1 MTAADRRDAHDPFDE
16 LAVGWALHALEPEDE
31 AVFAAHLPGCE
42 RCSTTVA
49 ETSEIMAAMATDLP
63 QAEPSAALRDRI
75 RAAVEQTEQLPA
87 AIPEPATP
95 IEPATAPVRP
105 PVPPVRA
112 VAPEPSP
119 AGGSPSRW
127 RRALPLGLVAAAVA
141 AILGLGLWNVV
152 LTSDRQ
158 QLQETVAEQN
168 EVMNGLLTPGRAT
181 IAPLEDDGK
190 AVATVVARGD
200 EVDVITHGLSVND
213 RRSTTY
219 VLWNMSGNAAQSL
232 GTFDVTSPT
241 MDMKIVG
248 SGLTGV
254 DKFDTYGISLEP
266 GRKAPSLPTEV
277 VATGQ
282 VTS

>member
-1 MTAADRRDAHDPFDE
+1 MTADDRRDVHDPFDE

-31 AVFAAHLPGCE
+31 AVFAAHLPGCQ
-42 RCSTTVA
+42 RCATTVA
-49 ETSEIMAAMATDLP
+49 ETSEVMAAMATDLP
-63 QAEPSAALRDRI
+63 QAEPSEALRDRI

-87 AIPEPATP
+87 PIPEPATP
-95 IEPATAPVRP
+95 IEPATAPV
-105 PVPPVRA
+105 PPVRA
-112 VAPEPSP
+112 VAPEPRP
-119 AGGSPSRW
+119 DGGSPSRW

-213 RRSTTY
+213 RKSTTY

-241 MDMKIVG
+241 MGMKIVG

-254 DKFDTYGISLEP
+254 DQFDTYGISLEP

>member
-1 MTAADRRDAHDPFDE
+1 MTAGDRRDVHDPFDE

-42 RCSTTVA
+42 RCATTVA
-49 ETSEIMAAMATDLP
+49 ETSEVMAAMATDLP

-87 AIPEPATP
+87 PIPEPANP

-105 PVPPVRA
+105 VRA
-112 VAPEPSP
+112 VAPEPRP
-119 AGGSPSRW
+119 AGDSPSRW

-213 RRSTTY
+213 RKSTTY

-232 GTFDVTSPT
+232 GTFDVTSPK

-254 DKFDTYGISLEP
+254 DQFDTYGISLEP

>member
-1 MTAADRRDAHDPFDE
+1 MTAGDRRDVHDPFDE

-42 RCSTTVA
+42 RCATTVA
-49 ETSEIMAAMATDLP
+49 ETSEVMAAMATDLP

-87 AIPEPATP
+87 PIPEPATP

-105 PVPPVRA
+105 VRA
-112 VAPEPSP
+112 VAPEPRP

-232 GTFDVTSPT
+232 GTFDVTSPK

-254 DKFDTYGISLEP
+254 DQFDTYGISLEP

>member
-1 MTAADRRDAHDPFDE
+1 MTADDRRDVHDPFDE

-42 RCSTTVA
+42 RCATTVS
-49 ETSEIMAAMATDLP
+49 ETSEVMAAMATDLP
-63 QAEPSAALRDRI
+63 QAEPSEALRDRI

-87 AIPEPATP
+87 PIPEPAP
-95 IEPATAPVRP
+95 SIEPATAPVRP
-105 PVPPVRA
+105 VRV
-112 VAPEPSP
+112 VAPEPRP
-119 AGGSPSRW
+119 ARESPSRW
-127 RRALPLGLVAAAVA
+127 RRALPVGLVAAAVA
-141 AILGLGLWNVV
+141 AILGLGVWNVV
-152 LTSDRQ
+152 LTSDRER
-158 QLQETVAEQN
+158 LQETVAEQS

-213 RRSTTY
+213 RGSTTY

-254 DKFDTYGISLEP
+254 DQFDTYGISLEP

>member
-1 MTAADRRDAHDPFDE
+1 MTADDRRDVHDPFDE

-42 RCSTTVA
+42 RCATTVA
-49 ETSEIMAAMATDLP
+49 ETSEVMAAMATDLP

-87 AIPEPATP
+87 PIPEPATP

-105 PVPPVRA
+105 VRA
-112 VAPEPSP
+112 VAPEPRP

-232 GTFDVTSPT
+232 GTFDVTSPKL
-241 MDMKIVG
+241 DMKIVG

-254 DKFDTYGISLEP
+254 DQFDTYGISLEP

>member
-1 MTAADRRDAHDPFDE
+1 MTAGDRRDVHDPFDE

-42 RCSTTVA
+42 RCATTVA
-49 ETSEIMAAMATDLP
+49 ETSEVMAAMATDLP

-87 AIPEPATP
+87 PIPEPATP
-95 IEPATAPVRP
+95 IEPATAPV
-105 PVPPVRA
+105 PPVRA
-112 VAPEPSP
+112 VAPEPRP
-119 AGGSPSRW
+119 DGGSPSRW

-241 MDMKIVG
+241 MGMKIVG

-254 DKFDTYGISLEP
+254 DQFDTYGISLEP